1 MTLQGQVFA
10 IAMSLLALADNSL
23 AAEQTPLGQGLD
35 LLVIADRSQSMP
47 DRNVARLLLHMT
59 LDVVARN
66 GRAMHLRH
74 RLGVIGFGSTVSVDM
89 PLTVVDPEDLPR
101 LHSRIDSLP
110 SGTLGDTDVLAAF
123 TAATAMFQVL
133 PADAAR
139 RRAIVLLTDGVPYV
153 RSMNMDNYWRELQRF
168 AAAHFRGGAP
178 TVDVLLLTSSS
189 GQRYAAL
196 WRALSF
202 DRVHAVDSDRA
213 SLLAEA
219 HRVTTRLVGTSSSE
233 SLPSKT
239 DDRLDL
245 LIVPPYLDVVVLDI
259 FHSSTAAT
267 VEVFPPGALHP
278 LEGGSGEVESVK
290 LGEIMSTLVVHRPL
304 PGAWMVRKS
313 SVDAR
318 VRILSQQFFPRGLL
332 VRPAVIDGVRQ
343 YDRVRVSYSLV
354 DANGRSIEELPDYKL
369 SLDLA
374 LTKPDGSVEPVP
386 MERRREIATTVFS
399 AVRDSDCTLAGR
411 YWTTVG
417 VTSIDAGGN
426 RIDVFRDRWSGFSV
440 APAARVDCRVTA
452 AEQRWIP
459 GVATLVQCV
468 GGDKR
473 PIEMRVFASGPLNR
487 LFRPLLLHENAQAD
501 ATLDLQYLGGGNFR
515 GLLRGAEQ
523 SGAYHLQLAFDRSR
537 VRPSYNLR
545 FAPEAVAF
553 VRRSTVT
560 RRWLMLLS
568 LVVVLGVMSVVV
580 ERRRR
585 QTKPPRPC
593 PSP

>member
-1 MTLQGQVFA
+1 
-10 IAMSLLALADNSL
+10 MSLCAVAAGLV
-23 AAEQTPLGQGLD
+23 AAEPTPLGQGLD

-89 PLTVVDPEDLPR
+89 PLAAVDPEDLQKM
-101 LHSRIDSLP
+101 HSRINSLP
-110 SGTLGDTDVLAAF
+110 SHNLGDTDVLAAF
-123 TAATAMFQVL
+123 TAATAMLQAL

-153 RSMNMDNYWRELQRF
+153 HGTNMDAYRRELQRF
-168 AAAHFRGGAP
+168 AAAHFRGGDP
-178 TVDVLLLTSSS
+178 TVDVLLLASSS
-189 GQRYAAL
+189 VQRYAPL

-202 DRVHAVDSDRA
+202 DRVRAVDSDRA

-239 DDRLDL
+239 DDRIEI

-259 FHSSTAAT
+259 FHSSPVAT

-278 LEGGSGEVESVK
+278 LEGGLWEVESLK
-290 LGEIMSTLVVHRPL
+290 LGNIMSTLVVHRPL

-313 SVDAR
+313 SADAR

-343 YDRVRVSYSLV
+343 YDRVRVAYSVV
-354 DANGRSIEELPDYKL
+354 DANGRGIEELPDYKL
-369 SLDLA
+369 ALDLA

-386 MERRREIATTVFS
+386 MERRPEIAATVFS

-452 AEQRWIP
+452 AEQQWIP

-473 PIEMRVFASGPLNR
+473 PIEMSAFASGSPSR

-501 ATLDLQYLGGGNFR
+501 SALDLQYLGGGNFR
-515 GLLRGAEQ
+515 GLLRGAERT
-523 SGAYHLQLAFDRSR
+523 GAYRLQLAFDRSC
-537 VRPSYNLR
+537 VRPLYNLR
-545 FAPEAVAF
+545 FAPEGAAF
-553 VRRSTVT
+553 VRRSTVI
-560 RRWLMLLS
+560 RRWLLLLS
-568 LVVVLGVMSVVV
+568 LVVALGVPSVVV

-585 QTKPPRPC
+585 QTKPPRSC
-593 PSP
+593 LSP

>member
-1 MTLQGQVFA
+1 MTLRGQVFA
-10 IAMSLLALADNSL
+10 FAVSFCAVAASSVG
-23 AAEQTPLGQGLD
+23 AEQMPLGQGLD
-35 LLVIADRSQSMP
+35 LLVITDRSESMP
-47 DRNVARLLLHMT
+47 DRKLATLLLHMT

-66 GRAMHLRH
+66 GRAMRLRH

-89 PLTVVDPEDLPR
+89 PLAVVDPEDLPR
-101 LHSRIDSLP
+101 MHSRIDSLP
-110 SGTLGDTDVLAAF
+110 SHTLGDTDVLAAF

-153 RSMNMDNYWRELQRF
+153 RGMNMDNYRSKLQRF
-168 AAAHFRGGAP
+168 AAAHFRGGDP
-178 TVDVLLLTSSS
+178 TVDVLLLTASS

-202 DRVHAVDSDRA
+202 DHVRAVDGDRA

-233 SLPSKT
+233 SLPSKS

-245 LIVPPYLDVVVLDI
+245 LVVPPYLDVVVLDI
-259 FHSSTAAT
+259 FHSSPVAT

-278 LEGGSGEVESVK
+278 LEGGSEEVESLK
-290 LGEIMSTLVVHRPL
+290 LGNIMSTLVVHRPL

-313 SVDAR
+313 SADAR

-332 VRPAVIDGVRQ
+332 VRPAVVDSVRQ
-343 YDRVRVSYSLV
+343 YDRVRVAYSVV
-354 DANGRSIEELPDYKL
+354 DANGRSVEELPDYKL
-369 SLDLA
+369 ALDLA

-386 MERRREIATTVFS
+386 MERRPEVASTVFS
-399 AVRDSDCTLAGR
+399 AVRDSECTLAGR

-426 RIDVFRDRWSGFSV
+426 RVDVFRDRWSGFSV
-440 APAARVDCRVTA
+440 APATPVDCRVTA
-452 AEQRWIP
+452 AEQQWIP
-459 GVATLVQCV
+459 GVVTRVQCV
-468 GGDKR
+468 GPDKR
-473 PIEMRVFASGPLNR
+473 PIEMSAFASGSPTR

-501 ATLDLQYLGGGNFR
+501 AALELQYLGGGNFH
-515 GLLRGAEQ
+515 GLLRGAERT
-523 SGAYHLQLAFDRSR
+523 GAYRLQLAVDRSR

-545 FAPEAVAF
+545 FAPEAVTF
-553 VRRSTVT
+553 VRRSTVI
-560 RRWLMLLS
+560 RRWLLLLS
-568 LVVVLGVMSVVV
+568 LVVVFGVMCVVV

-585 QTKPPRPC
+585 QTKYPRSC